1 MRVRQFYQSCF
12 FTTGL
17 LNAALAVVC
26 SSCNVSHGQSASSDR
41 TSSVIQLVE
50 AANFIDL
57 PSTVLDEESSPSD
70 SQETKAKG
78 EDKATDQREFK
89 AEEALKTD
97 DKNANSSTNP
107 GDGLTPMQNRELTIR
122 VQAVSIAHEKIGTGL
137 VPMSGSPRSTEQVLL
152 PTGISRGMQYTVVC
166 WRASNIR
173 HFPLYFEDAMLE
185 RHGHTRC
192 FLGYEVAQSFVS
204 GAKFFGT
211 IPLLPY
217 LGTLRPKH
225 DCVYALGHYRPGSC
239 APCLRDNIPYD
250 AKAAIVES
258 ASAAAFFWAVPL

>member
-1 MRVRQFYQSCF
+1 MRVRQFHQSGL
-12 FTTGL
+12 FTFGL
-17 LNAALAVVC
+17 PIAALTVVC
-26 SSCNVSHGQSASSDR
+26 CICSVSHGQTVSAKEYSGVVKLVE
-41 TSSVIQLVE
+41 TSSFD
-50 AANFIDL
+50 NL
-57 PSTVLDEESSPSD
+57 PSSVFHKDSSPSD
-70 SQETKAKG
+70 SQETKAIN
-78 EDKATDQREFK
+78 EETASNREINQ
-89 AEEALKTD
+89 ASGGLE
-97 DKNANSSTNP
+97 NPSSSTNAQV
-107 GDGLTPMQNRELTIR
+107 GITPMQNRELTIR
-122 VQAVSIAHEKIGTGL
+122 VQAVSISHEKIGTGL
-137 VPMSGSPRSTEQVLL
+137 VPKSGSLRNTEQVML
-152 PTGISRGMQYTVVC
+152 PSGISRGMQYTHVC
-166 WRASNIR
+166 WKASNIR

-192 FLGYEVAQSFVS
+192 FLGFEVAQSLVS

-217 LGTLRPKH
+217 LGTLRPRH

>member
-41 TSSVIQLVE
+41 TSSVVKLVE
-50 AANFIDL
+50 TANFIDL

-70 SQETKAKG
+70 FLKTYTQD
-78 EDKATDQREFK
+78 EDKATGQQEVK
-89 AEEALKTD
+89 AEEALKTAD
-97 DKNANSSTNP
+97 ENAQSSTSP
-107 GDGLTPMQNRELTIR
+107 RDGLTPMQNRELTLQ
-122 VQAVSIAHEKIGTGL
+122 VYAVSTSEKGIGTGL
-137 VPMSGSPRSTEQVLL
+137 VPESGRMKKDKVYL
-152 PTGISRGMQYTVVC
+152 PTGASRGMQYTHVC

-217 LGTLRPKH
+217 LGTLRPRH

>member
-1 MRVRQFYQSCF
+1 ME
-12 FTTGL
+12 
-17 LNAALAVVC
+17 
-26 SSCNVSHGQSASSDR
+26 
-41 TSSVIQLVE
+41 TSGVIKLVE
-50 AANFIDL
+50 TANFIDL

-70 SQETKAKG
+70 SQEAKAKD
-78 EDKATDQREFK
+78 EDKATGQKEDK
-89 AEEALKTD
+89 DEEASKTD
-97 DKNANSSTNP
+97 DEKEKNGAKSSTNP

-122 VQAVSIAHEKIGTGL
+122 VQAVSIAREKIGNGL
-137 VPMSGSPRSTEQVLL
+137 VPKSGSSRSTEQVLL
-152 PTGISRGMQYTVVC
+152 PTGISRGMQYTRVC

-192 FLGYEVAQSFVS
+192 FLGFEVAQSLVS

-217 LGTLRPKH
+217 LGTLRPRT
-225 DCVYALGHYRPGSC
+225 DCIYALGHYRPGSC

-258 ASAAAFFWAVPL
+258 ASAAAFFWGVPL